1 MQLKENIR
9 FSLVYRLRQA
19 CESFSRMIDGLRGAR
34 IRPPIVGP
42 QVEEIVVVTFDLD
55 PTKDERKLRSL
66 AGLVVALVA
75 TTLSG
80 CNDRAATPATRA
92 AFVRTEIVQPRGKQ
106 ASVTLTGEVRAH
118 FQADLSFRVTG
129 RVIARFAD
137 VSTHVQAGQV
147 LALLDPAEQQADV
160 DAASAAVAA
169 AESQSRVAK
178 ATFERQKSLISNG
191 FTTRPSYDQAQEGL
205 RTAEGALEVAKAQLG
220 SANEALG
227 YTALRAEAAGV
238 ITARS
243 LEVGQVVQV
252 AQPVFALAQDGE
264 RDAVFDVYES
274 IFFADLDDS
283 RVSLTLVS
291 DPNVTAS
298 GYVREVSPAIDAKNA
313 TIRVKVA
320 IKDPPA
326 AMTLESAVAGTVK
339 TKAQQQIALPWTALM
354 AAGSRP
360 AVWIIDPTTRTASL
374 KPVTVGGYEAGG
386 VVIEAG
392 LEPGERV
399 VIDGGKLLSA
409 GQPVTYE
416 GEQL

>member
-1 MQLKENIR
+1 MKHN
-9 FSLVYRLRQA
+9 SLNQT
-19 CESFSRMIDGLRGAR
+19 G
-34 IRPPIVGP
+34 
-42 QVEEIVVVTFDLD
+42 VVQTNG
-55 PTKDERKLRSL
+55 KRKLRSL
-66 AGLVVALVA
+66 AGLAVALVA

-80 CNDRAATPATRA
+80 CNDRAAAPTTRA
-92 AFVRTEIVQPRGKQ
+92 TFVRTEIVQPRGKQ
-106 ASVTLTGEVRAH
+106 ASVTLTGEVRARL
-118 FQADLSFRVTG
+118 QADLSFRVSG
-129 RVIARFAD
+129 RVIERLAD
-137 VSTHVQAGQV
+137 VGSQVQAGQV

-160 DAASAAVAA
+160 DAAGAAVAA
-169 AESQSRVAK
+169 AESQLRVAK
-178 ATFERQKSLISNG
+178 ATFERQKSLISSG

-205 RTAEGALEVAKAQLG
+205 RTAEGAFEAAKAQLG

-243 LEVGQVVQV
+243 VEVGQVVQA
-252 AQPVFALAQDGE
+252 AQPVFTLAQDGD

-274 IFFADLDDS
+274 IFFADLDGN

-291 DPNVTAS
+291 DPNVSAS
-298 GYVREVSPAIDAKNA
+298 GYVKEVSPAIDAKSS

-320 IKDPPA
+320 IQDPPA
-326 AMTLESAVAGTVK
+326 AMTLGSAVAGTAK

-409 GQPVTYE
+409 GQPVRYE

>member
-1 MQLKENIR
+1 MKHH
-9 FSLVYRLRQA
+9 SLNQG
-19 CESFSRMIDGLRGAR
+19 D
-34 IRPPIVGP
+34 IV
-42 QVEEIVVVTFDLD
+42 
-55 PTKDERKLRSL
+55 PTNGKRKLRNF
-66 AGLVVALVA
+66 AGLAVALVA

-80 CNDRAATPATRA
+80 CNDHAAAPTTRA
-92 AFVRTEIVQPRGKQ
+92 AFVRTEIVQPRGMQ
-106 ASVTLTGEVRAH
+106 VSATLTGEVRAR
-118 FQADLSFRVTG
+118 FQADLSFRVSG
-129 RVIARFAD
+129 RVIERFVD
-137 VSTHVQAGQV
+137 VGSHVQAGQV
-147 LALLDPAEQQADV
+147 LALLDPAEQQAD
-160 DAASAAVAA
+160 AEASSAAVAA
-169 AESQSRVAK
+169 AESQLRVAK
-178 ATFERQKSLISNG
+178 ATFERQKSLISSG

-238 ITARS
+238 ITTRS
-243 LEVGQVVQV
+243 LEVGQVVQA

-274 IFFADLDDS
+274 IFFGGLDGS

-291 DPNVTAS
+291 DPDVTAS
-298 GYVREVSPAIDAKNA
+298 GYVREVSPAIDAKNS
-313 TIRVKVA
+313 TIRVKVT
-320 IKDPPA
+320 IQNPPA
-326 AMTLESAVAGTVK
+326 AMTLGSAVAGTVK
-339 TKAQQQIALPWTALM
+339 TKGQRQIALPWTALM

-374 KPVTVGGYEAGG
+374 KPVQVGGYEAGG

-399 VIDGGKLLSA
+399 VVDGGKLLSA

>member
-1 MQLKENIR
+1 MKHH
-9 FSLVYRLRQA
+9 SLNQT
-19 CESFSRMIDGLRGAR
+19 G
-34 IRPPIVGP
+34 
-42 QVEEIVVVTFDLD
+42 VVQTNG
-55 PTKDERKLRSL
+55 KRKLRSL
-66 AGLVVALVA
+66 AGLAVALVA

-80 CNDRAATPATRA
+80 CNDHAAAPTTRA
-92 AFVRTEIVQPRGKQ
+92 TFVRTEIVQARGKQ
-106 ASVTLTGEVRAH
+106 ASVTLTGEVRAR
-118 FQADLSFRVTG
+118 FQADLSFRVSG
-129 RVIARFAD
+129 RVIERLAD
-137 VSTHVQAGQV
+137 LGSHVQAGQV

-160 DAASAAVAA
+160 DAAGAAVAA
-169 AESQSRVAK
+169 AESQLRVAK
-178 ATFERQKSLISNG
+178 ATFERQKSLISSG

-205 RTAEGALEVAKAQLG
+205 RTAEGAFEAAKAQLG

-243 LEVGQVVQV
+243 VEVGQVVQA
-252 AQPVFALAQDGE
+252 AQPVFTLAQDGD

-274 IFFADLDDS
+274 IFFADLDGS

-291 DPNVTAS
+291 DPNVSAS
-298 GYVREVSPAIDAKNA
+298 GYVKEVSPAVDAKSS

-320 IKDPPA
+320 IQDPPA
-326 AMTLESAVAGTVK
+326 AMTLGSAVAGTAK

-392 LEPGERV
+392 LDPGERV

-409 GQPVTYE
+409 GQPVRYE

>member
-1 MQLKENIR
+1 MKHY
-9 FSLVYRLRQA
+9 SLNQA
-19 CESFSRMIDGLRGAR
+19 G
-34 IRPPIVGP
+34 
-42 QVEEIVVVTFDLD
+42 VVQTNGR
-55 PTKDERKLRSL
+55 RKLRSF
-66 AGLVVALVA
+66 AGLAVALVA
-75 TTLSG
+75 TTLSA
-80 CNDRAATPATRA
+80 CNDNAAAPTNRA
-92 AFVRTEIVQPRGKQ
+92 AFVRTEIVQARGMQ
-106 ASVTLTGEVRAH
+106 VSATLTGEVRARL
-118 FQADLSFRVTG
+118 QADLSFRVSG
-129 RVIARFAD
+129 RVIERLAD
-137 VSTHVQAGQV
+137 VGSQVQAGQV
-147 LALLDPAEQQADV
+147 LALLDPAEQEADV

-169 AESQSRVAK
+169 AESQLRVAK
-178 ATFERQKSLISNG
+178 ATFERQKSLISSG

-205 RTAEGALEVAKAQLG
+205 RTAEGALEAAKAQLG

-243 LEVGQVVQV
+243 LEVGQVVQI

-274 IFFADLDDS
+274 IFFRGLDGN

-298 GYVREVSPAIDAKNA
+298 GYVREISPAIDAKSS

-320 IKDPPA
+320 IQDPLA
-326 AMTLESAVAGTVK
+326 AMTLGSAVAGTAK
-339 TKAQQQIALPWTALM
+339 TKAQQQIMLPWTALM

-360 AVWIIDPTTRTASL
+360 AVWIIDPTTRTVSL
-374 KPVTVGGYEAGG
+374 KQVTVGSYEAGG
-386 VVIEAG
+386 VLIEAG

-399 VIDGGKLLSA
+399 VIDGGKLLSV

-416 GEQL
+416 GGQS